1 MTMYRELNDYLVN
14 NENPDSVHTIS
25 EMKDIFK
32 QVNIDNF
39 KNSLS
44 NL

>member
-14 NENPDSVHTIS
+14 NENPNAVHNIS

-32 QVNIDNF
+32 
-39 KNSLS
+39 
-44 NL
+44 